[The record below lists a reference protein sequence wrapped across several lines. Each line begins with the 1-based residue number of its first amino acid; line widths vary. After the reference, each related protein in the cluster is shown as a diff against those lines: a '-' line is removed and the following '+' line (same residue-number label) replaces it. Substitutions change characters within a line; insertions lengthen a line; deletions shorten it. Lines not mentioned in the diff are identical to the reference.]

1 MAAKNGT
8 GGSKAMGQS
17 GETEYLEYSAD
28 EIPASMRPQ
37 TSTWKAK
44 L

>member
-1 MAAKNGT
+1 MTAKNGT
-8 GGSKAMGQS
+8 GVSKAMGES
-17 GETEYLEYSAD
+17 GETEYLEYSAE
-28 EIPASMRPQ
+28 EIPGSFRPQ